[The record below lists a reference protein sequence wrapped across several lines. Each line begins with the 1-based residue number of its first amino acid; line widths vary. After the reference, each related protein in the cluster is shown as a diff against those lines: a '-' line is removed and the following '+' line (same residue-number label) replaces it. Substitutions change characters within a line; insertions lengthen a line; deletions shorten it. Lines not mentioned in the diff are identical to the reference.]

1 MPKILIGVSSSFCAN
16 FLKGQIA
23 FLAANGFK
31 VVIVSAPGEEI
42 SMLAKKENAEL
53 ITIPFT
59 KRISPVTDF
68 FQLIRIVRILRR
80 EKPDIVNAG
89 NPKSGFLI
97 MIACFLT
104 GFKHTVFTM
113 HGLLS
118 DNQKGLLRS
127 IITLTEKISC
137 RIPEKVIVVSHS
149 LREHA
154 IQRKI
159 INAVKAIVIAKGSSN
174 GIDLSEF
181 SKSLDL
187 TEQVLEM
194 KERFGLTDKNIVVG
208 YIGRLSKDKGI
219 DILFEAFNI
228 LVAKYPVLRLV
239 IAGPLI
245 PEHPFSA
252 RYLDQLYHDEKV
264 IYLGK
269 LLDVR
274 PVYELMDM
282 LVLPSYREG
291 FPNVLIEAA
300 AMEVPVIATNIAG
313 CRDAVMQN
321 VSGELFEKGNVT
333 QLTSAIG
340 KLIDSP
346 DLRKN
351 YGQSGRV
358 FVEKNFANE
367 RIWKGQLELYS
378 SLLQ

>member
-1 MPKILIGVSSSFCAN
+1 
-16 FLKGQIA
+16 
-23 FLAANGFK
+23 
-31 VVIVSAPGEEI
+31 
-42 SMLAKKENAEL
+42 
-53 ITIPFT
+53 
-59 KRISPVTDF
+59 
-68 FQLIRIVRILRR
+68 
-80 EKPDIVNAG
+80 
-89 NPKSGFLI
+89 
-97 MIACFLT
+97 MI
-104 GFKHTVFTM
+104 H
-113 HGLLS
+113 
-118 DNQKGLLRS
+118 
-127 IITLTEKISC
+127 
-137 RIPEKVIVVSHS
+137 
-149 LREHA
+149 
-154 IQRKI
+154 
-159 INAVKAIVIAKGSSN
+159 
-174 GIDLSEF
+174 
-181 SKSLDL
+181 
-187 TEQVLEM
+187 
-194 KERFGLTDKNIVVG
+194 
-208 YIGRLSKDKGI
+208 
-219 DILFEAFNI
+219 
-228 LVAKYPVLRLV
+228 
-239 IAGPLI
+239 
-245 PEHPFSA
+245 
-252 RYLDQLYHDEKV
+252 
-264 IYLGK
+264 LGK